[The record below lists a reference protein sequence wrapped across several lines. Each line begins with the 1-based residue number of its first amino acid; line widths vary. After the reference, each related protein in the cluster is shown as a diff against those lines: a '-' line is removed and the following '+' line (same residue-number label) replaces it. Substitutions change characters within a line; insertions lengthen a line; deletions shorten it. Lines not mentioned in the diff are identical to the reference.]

1 MSSIPPLDEQDPPEP
16 RGSERRTES
25 VAAPARPRRP
35 RYLVVAIL
43 MALVFG
49 AGCWTEGCGR
59 LAFYRSE
66 VDLGAAQNAAVP
78 DEADRGRA
86 ESLYQRFMDATEQQ
100 KGRAIPLAAA
110 TFVLGAALLALG
122 SRSMS
127 GRLNTRKIL
136 IQLVAAQAIVVGASF
151 FATREIRHA
160 ELDWQ
165 LEHTLMM
172 KRPDMQP
179 GEYAQF
185 CVAGRSVGHALPTA
199 WLVFRSLASLLIIVA
214 LTRPRARAFFDSA
227 ATPSPATE

>member
-1 MSSIPPLDEQDPPEP
+1 MSSIPPLDEQDPQVETP
-16 RGSERRTES
+16 GGDLAT
-25 VAAPARPRRP
+25 PARPRRP
-35 RYLVVAIL
+35 RYLVVAVL

-59 LAFYRSE
+59 LAFYRSD
-66 VDLGAAQNAAVP
+66 VDLGAAQNAVIA

-86 ESLYQRFMDATEQQ
+86 EALYQRFMAASDQQ

-127 GRLNTRKIL
+127 GRVNSRKIL
-136 IQLVAAQAIVVGASF
+136 IQLVAAQAIVVAVGF
-151 FATREIRHA
+151 FATRDIQRA

-165 LEHTLMM
+165 LERTLMLQ
-172 KRPDMQP
+172 RPGMPPEDF
-179 GEYAQF
+179 AQF
-185 CVAGRSVGHALPTA
+185 SPAVRAVGHLVPTG
-199 WLVFRSLASLLIIVA
+199 WLAFRTLASALIILA

-227 ATPSPATE
+227 AASPATE